1 MSSNKRQEHNSSV
14 CYLFLLLFSYDDDD
28 NDAFLHLYIQVAFLD
43 EKSEYIKSR
52 TGRRKEEEEEEKK
65 DVFHLDDVTKDYL
78 KGKDLELM
86 LKDR

>member
-1 MSSNKRQEHNSSV
+1 M
-14 CYLFLLLFSYDDDD
+14 CATYFFFFSYDNDD
-28 NDAFLHLYIQVAFLD
+28 NDAFLHLFIQVAFLD

-52 TGRRKEEEEEEKK
+52 TGRRKEEKK
-65 DVFHLDDVTKDYL
+65 DVFHLDDGVTKDYL